1 MKRLTL
7 GLAALFLSAS
17 MAGIAAKPGAKPAA
31 KKPAAVMYKAACGMT
46 YTAAQAKKYNYIC
59 PMDKKRLV
67 KVTPKAKKAKAAAK
81 PGAHKNH

>member
-1 MKRLTL
+1 MKRATL

-17 MAGIAAKPGAKPAA
+17 TAGFAAKAGAKPAA

-46 YTAAQAKKYNYIC
+46 YTAAQAKKYNYVC

-67 KVTPKAKKAKAAAK
+67 KITPKARKATAKK
-81 PGAHKNH
+81 GAHKNH